1 MTKQATF
8 SNGEKIE
15 YNGKRSVTAAWM
27 LTKSGKDGVNTVVK
41 TGFSRD
47 LEAATKTANST
58 CNWEKSCRSFNSKRS
73 NGQRF
78 IYRIETVAI

>member
-1 MTKQATF
+1 MSKQATF
-8 SNGEKIE
+8 SNGQTVV
-15 YNGKRSVTAAWM
+15 YRGKRPVTAAWM
-27 LTKSGKDGVNTVVK
+27 LTVSGEGRVNEVVT

-47 LEAATKTANST
+47 LQAATKTATST
-58 CNWEKSCRSFNSKRS
+58 SNWEKRCWSANSKRS